1 MIDKGILLLNLPFFD
16 RNFLVHKEMQ
26 SGIGYKIKRSGDL
39 SKKRKVLPIC
49 DLLYS
54 AAILKKEKVKFF
66 LDDDQF
72 YDSKNFDSYFL
83 RLSRNCKNPKKI
95 IVRTSFG
102 TIKSDIEIC
111 KKLKK
116 KWPNSKFI
124 AYGPV
129 FSSNEILDLAKNYK
143 FYDSLIV
150 SEIESVL
157 IDIINNKK
165 SIPGKYDYVSGEYLI
180 KNKEI
185 KYTEMDLIPPPA
197 YDLVDSNQLDS
208 LIIQTQ
214 RGCPVGCSYCPYFL
228 SQKNKFRAK
237 KPLTV
242 IKELKYLTKNFGF
255 KNITI
260 HDPILS
266 LDIKRLKEICNLI
279 IKHKI
284 DIFWDCE
291 THLNHIDEE
300 TLNLMKK
307 AGCIRMSM
315 GIESANDNVLNMVNR
330 RFKDWEKAKKIIKFC
345 RKIGIKTRGY
355 FLLGMPGD
363 SVRGTYMSIEL
374 SKYLELDEASFN
386 LPIPIPGTDPY
397 NRGVKLKLL
406 DLNLRQKDPK
416 SFFEEL
422 SCHSSGND
430 LSLTRKITN
439 RQLIFISKIA
449 IHSFNYFKGRK
460 GFLRINLLK
469 IFIYKAIVFFESFLM
484 FLVPGTKTE

>member
-1 MIDKGILLLNLPFFD
+1 MIDKSVLLLNLPFFD
-16 RNFLVHKEMQ
+16 RNYLVHKEMQ
-26 SGIGYKIKRSGDL
+26 SGIGYKIIRAGDL
-39 SKKRKVLPIC
+39 TKKRKVLPIC

-54 AAILKKEKVKFF
+54 AAIFKKNKVNFY

-72 YDSKNFDSYFL
+72 YDSNDFDSYFS
-83 RLSRNCKNPKKI
+83 RLSKNSNNPHI
-95 IVRTSFG
+95 IIIRTSFG
-102 TIKSDIEIC
+102 TINSDIEIC

-129 FSSNEILDLAKNYK
+129 FSSEEILELVKKHK
-143 FYDSLIV
+143 FYDSIIL

-157 IDIINNKK
+157 MDIVNNKK
-165 SIPGKYDYVSGEYLI
+165 IISGKYDLIAGEYLI
-180 KNKEI
+180 KNKEV
-185 KYTEMDLIPPPA
+185 KYAEMDLIPPPA
-197 YDLVDSNQLDS
+197 YDLVDYTQLDS

-237 KPLTV
+237 KPQTV
-242 IKELKYLTKNFGF
+242 INELKYLTKNFHL
-255 KNITI
+255 KEITI

-266 LDIKRLKEICNLI
+266 LDIRRLKEICNLI
-279 IKHKI
+279 IESKI
-284 DIFWDCE
+284 EISWQCE

-300 TLNLMKK
+300 TLDLMKK
-307 AGCIRMSM
+307 AGCTKMSM

-330 RFKDWEKAKKIIKFC
+330 RFKDWEKAKNIISFC

-363 SVRGTYMSIEL
+363 SVKGSYASIEL
-374 SKYLELDEASFN
+374 SKYLNLDEANFN

-397 NRGVKLKLL
+397 NRGMQLKLL
-406 DLNLRQKDPK
+406 DLDLKRKDPR

-439 RQLIFISKIA
+439 RQLNLIAKIA
-449 IHSFNYFKGRK
+449 IHSFNYFKGKR
-460 GFLRINLLK
+460 GFLRVNFLK
-469 IFIYKAIVFFESFLM
+469 IIIYRTIVLIEG
-484 FLVPGTKTE
+484 FLVSLTPGSKVK